1 MKLDKLRK
9 DLAVAL
15 DDARNA
21 YEANGRKDYDAGRY
35 EGLKQAL
42 EAVDRFLERQSGYGR

>member
-9 DLAVAL
+9 DLAEAM
-15 DDARNA
+15 DAARA
-21 YEANGRKDYDAGRY
+21 DYEANGRPDYDAGRY

-42 EAVDRFLERQSGYGR
+42 EVVDRFLDRQTAIER